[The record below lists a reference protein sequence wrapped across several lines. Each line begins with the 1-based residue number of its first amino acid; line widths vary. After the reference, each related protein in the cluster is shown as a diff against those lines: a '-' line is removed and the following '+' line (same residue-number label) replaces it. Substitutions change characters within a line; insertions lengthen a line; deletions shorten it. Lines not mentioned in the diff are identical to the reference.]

1 MTPAHAATI
10 VGVCKNT
17 IWNALR
23 EGQLLSLDPGDVFL
37 FRDLYRRGLV
47 GPRAATAT
55 PMCLEERASERRRQ
69 LAIAAATAIA
79 GVSWSGDVASEKRR
93 QLLTDSITP
102 KRAALIAKRVAKE
115 DARRARHV
123 AKAAEATSKRASK
136 RGDK

>member
-1 MTPAHAATI
+1 
-10 VGVCKNT
+10 
-17 IWNALR
+17 
-23 EGQLLSLDPGDVFL
+23 
-37 FRDLYRRGLV
+37 
-47 GPRAATAT
+47 
-55 PMCLEERASERRRQ
+55 MCLEERASERRRQ